1 MFRYIRIKFQ
11 NLTTDRSNTEIKS
24 VKDPSFPPLKQRS
37 GRLTLPTFKL
47 SVDRWLQPLRS
58 IKISADQWLLALRSM
73 LIPLDRLL
81 LAFRSKQ
88 TTLDPYLQPFKHYR
102 QQKYFYQ
109 LP

>member
-1 MFRYIRIKFQ
+1 MFKHIRINFQ

-24 VKDPSFPPLKQRS
+24 IKDPSF
-37 GRLTLPTFKL
+37 LTLKL
-47 SVDRWLQPLRS
+47 SVHRWLQPLRS
-58 IKISADQWLLALRSM
+58 IKISANQWLLALRSM
-73 LIPLDRLL
+73 LIPLDQLL